1 MSGTGCSALTTYFTT
16 SSVKQTSRTTNQNQ
30 IEVRTFTVDG
40 LNGEAAAGTY
50 TLRVADIAGGDE
62 GTVNSWSVEIL
73 TE

>member
-1 MSGTGCSALTTYFTT
+1 ML
-16 SSVKQTSRTTNQNQ
+16 
-30 IEVRTFTVDG
+30 VRTFTVDG